1 MLKRLMIGLLLLFVP
16 VLSPAADVRLSDV
29 VTALETPFK
38 YQTPAAEKIRD
49 FQADFL
55 QQSHIA
61 SIDRT
66 QRGEGS
72 VQFKFISSVKQSL
85 AKFRWEYR
93 KPSVQEIISDSKTL
107 WVYIPENLQVIASD
121 LEKIDAEQGENPV
134 TFLSGLGQLSH
145 DFSIVWNSP
154 RLTAS
159 GDYRLLLTPLNP
171 SQFITQIEVVVN
183 QSAVNIWLKQHKTGG
198 IFPIIA
204 TLVIDPSGNR
214 TAIEFKDIKINQ
226 QLSDQLFTFVRPPGV
241 ELVDP
246 GQQLGF

>member
-1 MLKRLMIGLLLLFVP
+1 MLKRLLISLLLLFVP
-16 VLSPAADVRLSDV
+16 FISNAADIKLSDV

-38 YQTPAAEKIRD
+38 YQTRAGEKISD

-61 SIDRT
+61 SIGRT

-72 VQFKFISSVKQSL
+72 VQFKFISSAEQSL

-134 TFLSGLGQLSH
+134 TFLSGLGQLSD
-145 DFSIVWNSP
+145 DFSIVWSSP
-154 RLTAS
+154 QLTES
-159 GDYRLLLTPLNP
+159 GDYRLLLTPRHP
-171 SQFITQIEVVVN
+171 SQFITQIEVVV
-183 QSAVNIWLKQHKTGG
+183 SRDAVDVWLKQHKTGE
-198 IFPIIA
+198 IFPIVA
-204 TLVIDPSGNR
+204 TLVTDPSRNQ
-214 TAIEFKDIKINQ
+214 TAIEFKNIKINQ
-226 QLSDQLFTFVRPPGV
+226 QLSARQFTFVRPPGV